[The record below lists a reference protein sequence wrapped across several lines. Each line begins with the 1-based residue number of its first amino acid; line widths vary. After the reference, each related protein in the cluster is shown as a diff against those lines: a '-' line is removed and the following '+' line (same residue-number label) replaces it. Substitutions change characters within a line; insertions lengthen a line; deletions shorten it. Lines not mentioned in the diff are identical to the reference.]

1 MRPVPLFAWIALLV
15 CSTAGAAIVTS
26 TTHFRW
32 RDGQGVI
39 HFGDAIPPEAVPL
52 GYDIV
57 NDQGLVVRHVD
68 RQKTPAEQKAAA
80 AEAARQAE
88 VKRAAQQQALADTQL
103 LAAYPNEAELREAH
117 EGKLAQMQQSINN
130 TQSNLRSQEK
140 SLADLLARTAELEH
154 GNQQVP
160 PYLRKEIASQRQTVA
175 DERNEV
181 VRMQSDRAQTA
192 KQFDAE
198 LVHYRALRAKEQSES
213 ADSGQ

>member
-1 MRPVPLFAWIALLV
+1 MRPVSLFAWFGLV
-15 CSTAGAAIVTS
+15 ICTAAGAAIVTS
-26 TTHFRW
+26 TTHYRW
-32 RDGQGVI
+32 RDVQGVI

-80 AEAARQAE
+80 AEAARQAQ
-88 VKRAAQQQALADTQL
+88 VKRVAQQQALADTQL

-117 EGKLAQMQQSINN
+117 DGKLAQMQQSIKT
-130 TQSNLRSQEK
+130 TQSNLRSQEQ

-154 GNQQVP
+154 GNEPVP

-175 DERNEV
+175 DERNDV
-181 VRMQSDRAQTA
+181 VRMQNDRAETV

-198 LVHYRALRAKEQSES
+198 LLHYRALRAKEQSES